1 MAFQFT
7 LYNLTL
13 DDIKK
18 DQIKGIDILAGC
30 LS

>member
-13 DDIKK
+13 DDIIK

-30 LS
+30 FS